1 MPVYNIEVGSLFL
14 GMEAAT
20 VVGAADVQ
28 TALADA
34 SDSTY
39 AYLNL
44 GKGVGTTAHLLST
57 PSSPTGRL
65 ASIGLYVRASNN
77 LSTDFYAAV
86 WACGNPLYYVG
97 PLAVVAVCDSV
108 AISPSGGAAGDY
120 EVLACQGVDPGALI
134 AAGAIPPDL
143 LAVALTSLDSNA
155 LRFIKVQGRLY
166 YLPAAT
172 VTGVS
177 APSGTVTTTQKPTLT
192 AALSLTVESWQLPS
206 FLPTFL
212 CGGDV
217 EYQVFLAADA
227 PGAAPPVG
235 VLPVADVFARF
246 SETTVGARTP
256 SISATSSV
264 GLPNGTYVLFA
275 RVSRDL
281 QSGPQLYWS
290 SWVKSSSWVQ
300 NVPVPATP
308 TVTLAADA
316 TNQRVSIT
324 ANAATTSGY
333 DSALAT
339 VEVQRQVTGGWRA
352 VRLISGLPLTL
363 GSAQLVG
370 YDYESDRGV
379 SNTYRARVV
388 QWHTADAVYR
398 SGAWSTSATVTGPA
412 LTGSG
417 WNLKTV
423 ELPASNWIGA
433 GVLTAPA
440 QESQGSVGV
449 LQVLDREL
457 PVTVGG
463 TTGGMADSFDVVAS
477 GSTEIAAL
485 KALRDYNGLV
495 LIESAFGDVKYAR
508 LLTVSWARR
517 GTAAAPRLQGAVKFA
532 EVGSGLEVV
541 AS

>member
-1 MPVYNIEVGSLFL
+1 MPVYNLEVVSLFP

-20 VVGAADVQ
+20 VVGAADVP

-39 AYLNL
+39 AYVST
-44 GKGVGTTAHLLST
+44 GRGPVSTAYLLSD

-65 ASIGLYVRASNN
+65 ASIGLLVRASNN
-77 LSTDFYAAV
+77 TATDFSAALL
-86 WACGNPLYYVG
+86 ACGYSG
-97 PLAVVAVCDSV
+97 TDVVAVEDLITVPPMGLAV
-108 AISPSGGAAGDY
+108 ADY
-120 EVLACQGVDPGALI
+120 EVLAYQGADPDALI
-134 AAGAIPPDL
+134 AAGASLPNE
-143 LAVALTSLDSNA
+143 LAVSLATSVYDALH
-155 LRFIKVQGRLY
+155 RFIKVQGRLY

-192 AALSLTVESWQLPS
+192 AALALTVESWQLPTS
-206 FLPTFL
+206 LPTFL

-235 VLPVADVFARF
+235 VLPVADVFMRF
-246 SETTVGARTP
+246 SEATLGARTP
-256 SISATSSV
+256 SISAVPTV
-264 GLPNGTYVLFA
+264 DLPNGTYVLFA

-308 TVTLAADA
+308 TLTLSAD
-316 TNQRVSIT
+316 TPNQRVSIT

-333 DSALAT
+333 DSAKAT
-339 VEVQRQVTGGWRA
+339 LEVQRQVSGGWRA
-352 VRLISGLPLTL
+352 VRLISALPFTL
-363 GSAQLVG
+363 GSAQLMG
-370 YDYESDRGV
+370 YDYEPDRAV
-379 SNTYRARVV
+379 TNTYRARVV

-398 SGAWSTSATVTGPA
+398 SGPWSTSTTVTGPA
-412 LTGSG
+412 LTGTA
-417 WNLKTV
+417 WNIKTV

-440 QESQGSVGV
+440 QESQATVGV
-449 LQVLDREL
+449 LQVLDRDL

-463 TTGGMADSFDVVAS
+463 TTGGMADTMDVVAS
-477 GSTEIAAL
+477 GATEIAAL
-485 KALRDYNGLV
+485 KALRDYTGVV

-508 LLTVSWARR
+508 LLAVSWARR
-517 GTAAAPRLQGAVKFA
+517 GTAAAPRLQGQVKFA

-541 AS
+541 AA